1 MSGAENDNSNQQVAV
16 VLPAIDGSANHTHV
30 DATIISAVEFVRH
43 PPVSTIMWGLDIFTK
58 LVIILIIAI
67 AIGMLT
73 FGPLTTAKILVA
85 GIFATLALVSV
96 AVVVLRP
103 WLMEL
108 MREIEDIGYFFNDMT
123 MHDAQQARAAL
134 QMLNER
140 LDSQLHP
147 VEAAVIPELLKNF
160 APLVRMLMKKEKST
174 LSWLMLGAKVA
185 KNAFDV
191 FNQRKPS

>member
-1 MSGAENDNSNQQVAV
+1 MSGAENDNSIQPVAV

-43 PPVSTIMWGLDIFTK
+43 PPVSTIMWGLDLLTK
-58 LVIILIIAI
+58 LVIVLIIAI
-67 AIGMLT
+67 AVCAFTL
-73 FGPLTTAKILVA
+73 GPLTTAKILVA
-85 GIFATLALVSV
+85 GIFATLALVSI
-96 AVVVLRP
+96 AVVILRP
-103 WLMEL
+103 WLIEL
-108 MREIEDIGYFFNDMT
+108 MREIEDIGYFFNEMT
-123 MHDAQQARAAL
+123 VHDAQQARAAL
-134 QMLNER
+134 EMLNDR
-140 LDSQLHP
+140 LDAQLHP

-160 APLVRMLMKKEKST
+160 GPLVRMLMKKEKST

>member
-16 VLPAIDGSANHTHV
+16 ALPAIAGGAHQSHV

-43 PPVSTIMWGLDIFTK
+43 PPVSMIMLGLDVFTK
-58 LVIILIIAI
+58 LVIVLIIAI
-67 AIGMLT
+67 VICAFTI
-73 FGPLTTAKILVA
+73 GPLTTAKILVA
-85 GIFATLALVSV
+85 GIFASLALGAI
-96 AVVVLRP
+96 AVIILRP
-103 WLMEL
+103 WLIEL
-108 MREIEDIGYFFNDMT
+108 MREIEDIGYFFDEIT
-123 MHDAQQARAAL
+123 RHDAQQARIAL
-134 QMLNER
+134 EMLNER
-140 LDSQLHP
+140 LNSQLHP

-185 KNAFDV
+185 KNAFDI

>member
-1 MSGAENDNSNQQVAV
+1 
-16 VLPAIDGSANHTHV
+16 
-30 DATIISAVEFVRH
+30 
-43 PPVSTIMWGLDIFTK
+43 
-58 LVIILIIAI
+58 
-67 AIGMLT
+67 
-73 FGPLTTAKILVA
+73 
-85 GIFATLALVSV
+85 
-96 AVVVLRP
+96 
-103 WLMEL
+103 

-160 APLVRMLMKKEKST
+160 GPLVRMLMKKEKST

>member
-16 VLPAIDGSANHTHV
+16 ALPAIAGGAHQSHV

-43 PPVSTIMWGLDIFTK
+43 PPVSTIMWGLDLFTK
-58 LVIILIIAI
+58 AVIVLIIAI
-67 AIGMLT
+67 AIGALT
-73 FGPLTTAKILVA
+73 LGPMTTAKILVA
-85 GIFATLALVSV
+85 GIFASLALGAI
-96 AVVVLRP
+96 AVIILRP
-103 WLMEL
+103 WLIEL
-108 MREIEDIGYFFNDMT
+108 MREIEDIGYFFDEIT
-123 MHDAQQARAAL
+123 RHDAQQARIAL
-134 QMLNER
+134 EMLNER
-140 LDSQLHP
+140 LNSQLHP

-185 KNAFDV
+185 KNAFDM